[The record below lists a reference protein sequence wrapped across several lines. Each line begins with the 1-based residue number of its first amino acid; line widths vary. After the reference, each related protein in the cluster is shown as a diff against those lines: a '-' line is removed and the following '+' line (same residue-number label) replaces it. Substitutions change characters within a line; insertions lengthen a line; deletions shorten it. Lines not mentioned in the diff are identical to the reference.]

1 MPLINRCGGGS
12 SFAAVIQVTY
22 NSGAVCTCTNGS
34 TTLTAPDTSGECTF
48 KVTRKGTWTVT
59 VVFGEYTE
67 TENVSITNDG
77 ELRRLSVFAAY
88 VYGISRNITNS
99 SPVWAR
105 TDHAVGFTA
114 TASVGT
120 VAGASDFDN
129 CYPWNGIE
137 RITLPTPYKDVMVKI
152 PKFWYRRYREGDV
165 EYIKIATK
173 EISGFTLHPAFNH
186 ANAQKDCIYVG
197 AYNTAGGEGDTRS
210 NSGVNGIY
218 LTSTS
223 KKNMRTYA
231 QAKGAGWG
239 LIDISTLSAIQ
250 MLILVEF
257 ATNNVQEAIGYGV
270 FGKSDT
276 ANINGTGKCDDVPN
290 LTGTTVTVSSNNISA
305 NANVIWRGIENLWG
319 NVSEFIDGLD
329 YSAGNYYVCNDPSL
343 YDTSTAASFTQLS
356 YSAAYQYWRGEYIKT
371 VGFDPNNSHV
381 MLPTTAG
388 GSSST
393 YYCDSVNTSTSS
405 AVYTYGGSATSSR
418 GYAGL
423 FCSEFYMPANAQY
436 GDTGSRL
443 IYIPQEAAS

>member
-1 MPLINRCGGGS
+1 MPLINHCNGGS
-12 SFAAVIQVTY
+12 SFTAVIQVTY

-34 TTLTAPDTSGECTF
+34 TTLTAPDTSGSAEF
-48 KVTRKGTWTVT
+48 IVKKKGTWTVT
-59 VVFGEYTE
+59 VTLGSETKTGTVGITTDGQIESLEVF
-67 TENVSITNDG
+67 VAKI
-77 ELRRLSVFAAY
+77 
-88 VYGISRNITNS
+88 YGISRDITKS
-99 SPVWAR
+99 SPAWAR
-105 TDHAVGFTA
+105 TDDAVGFTA

-137 RITLPTPYKDVMVKI
+137 RVTLPTAYEDVMVKI
-152 PKFWYRRYREGDV
+152 PKFWYRRYREGNI

-173 EISGFTLHPAFNH
+173 EVNGFTLHPAFNH
-186 ANAQKDCIYVG
+186 ANVQKDCIYVG
-197 AYNTAGGEGDTRS
+197 AYNTMGGADNSRS
-210 NSGVNGIY
+210 ISGASGIY

-231 QAKGAGWG
+231 RAKGAGWG

-257 ATNNVQEAIGYGV
+257 ATNDVQEAIGYGV

-276 ANINGTGKCDDVPN
+276 TDINDTGMCDDVPN
-290 LTGTTVTVSSNNISA
+290 LTGTTVAVSNNNIA
-305 NANVIWRGIENLWG
+305 ADANVIWRGIENLWG
-319 NVSEFIDGLD
+319 NVNEFIDGLD

-343 YDTSTAASFTQLS
+343 YDTSTEASFTQIS
-356 YSAAYQYWRGEYIKT
+356 YSAAYQYWRDEYIAT
-371 VGFDPNNSHV
+371 VGFDPNNPYV

-393 YYCDSVNTSTSS
+393 YYCDVVYTSTSS
-405 AVYTYGGSATSSR
+405 ATYTYGGDATDSKS
-418 GYAGL
+418 YAGL
-423 FCSEFYMPANAQY
+423 FCSKFYISESSQY
-436 GDTGSRL
+436 ADTGSRL

>member
-1 MPLINRCGGGS
+1 MPLINHAGGGS
-12 SFAAVIQVTY
+12 SFAAIIQVTY
-22 NSGAVCTCTNGS
+22 NAGAICTCSNGS
-34 TTLTAPDTSGECTF
+34 KTLTAPDTSGDVKF
-48 KVTRKGTWTVT
+48 IVKSKGTWTITTILGSRSETASVT
-59 VVFGEYTE
+59 ITADGQVETAEVF
-67 TENVSITNDG
+67 VAKI
-77 ELRRLSVFAAY
+77 
-88 VYGISRNITNS
+88 YGISRDITNS
-99 SPVWAR
+99 SPAWAR
-105 TDHAVGFTA
+105 TDDAVGFTA

-120 VAGASDFDN
+120 VAGSSSFDN
-129 CYPWNGIE
+129 CMPWSGIQRE
-137 RITLPTPYKDVMVKI
+137 VFNNTTKDVMVKI
-152 PKFWYRRYREGDV
+152 PRFWYRRYREGNV
-165 EYIKIATK
+165 EYIKIADR
-173 EISGFTLHPAFNH
+173 EVDGFTLHPAFNH

-197 AYNTAGGEGDTRS
+197 AYNTAGERSDTRS

-218 LTSTS
+218 LTSKS
-223 KKNMRTYA
+223 KKYMRTYA

-270 FGKSDT
+270 FGKSDA
-276 ANINGTGKCDDVPN
+276 ANINSTGKCDDVPN
-290 LTGTTVTVSSNNISA
+290 LTGTTVTVSSNNTSA

-356 YSAAYQYWRGEYIKT
+356 YSAANQYWRNEYIKT

-393 YYCDSVNTSTSS
+393 YYCDSVYTSASS
-405 AVYTYGGSATSSR
+405 AVYTYGGSATDSK
-418 GYAGL
+418 GYVGL
-423 FCSEFYMPANAQY
+423 FCSEFYIPESSQY
-436 GDTGSRL
+436 SDTGSRL
-443 IYIPQEAAS
+443 IYIPQETAS